1 MKIIKDFLEY
11 RKMVNSYQKIELKES
26 EKNMLGAFDKEILL
40 SIMNKTLENL
50 SREMLSNNLS
60 EEYVRGYKH
69 WISHF
74 ITYFKKYN

>member
-26 EKNMLGAFDKEILL
+26 EKNMLGAFDKDILL

>member
-11 RKMVNSYQKIELKES
+11 RKMIQSYQKIELTES
-26 EKNMLGAFDKEILL
+26 NKQTLGAFDKDILL

-69 WISHF
+69 
-74 ITYFKKYN
+74 

>member
-11 RKMVNSYQKIELKES
+11 RRMIQSYQKIELSES
-26 EKNMLGAFDKEILL
+26 NKQMLGAFDKDILL

-74 ITYFKKYN
+74 LTYFKKYN

>member
-1 MKIIKDFLEY
+1 MKIIKDFLVY
-11 RKMVNSYQKIELKES
+11 RRMIQSYQKIELNES
-26 EKNMLGAFDKEILL
+26 NKQMLGAFDKDILL

-69 WISHF
+69 
-74 ITYFKKYN
+74 

>member
-1 MKIIKDFLEY
+1 MKIIRDFLEY
-11 RKMVNSYQKIELKES
+11 RRMIRTYQKIDLKET
-26 EKNMLGAFDKEILL
+26 EKNTLGAFDKEILL

-69 WISHF
+69 
-74 ITYFKKYN
+74 

>member
-11 RKMVNSYQKIELKES
+11 RKMIQSYQKIELTES
-26 EKNMLGAFDKEILL
+26 NKQMLGAFDKDILL

-69 WISHF
+69 
-74 ITYFKKYN
+74 

>member
-11 RKMVNSYQKIELKES
+11 RRMIQSYQKIELSES
-26 EKNMLGAFDKEILL
+26 NKQMLGAFDKDILL

-69 WISHF
+69 
-74 ITYFKKYN
+74 